1 MMRANRIFA
10 AVATAAL
17 AAACSAGARAQVSSA
32 GAKATQPEAKVRAT
46 KAAPASVSDRFEK
59 DGVRLDYTVEAAPSE
74 GGRGLVAG
82 ADAVVRLRITDA
94 NAGQPI
100 TGLHP
105 AAWISS
111 RAAGRETND
120 VECRDKVRTF
130 LGGLLSARPDVDLNS
145 YMMLTLNHDK
155 TITFLNPQVSFS
167 RTRMEGIVVLPARG
181 ADWALSPRKE
191 FVYVSMPDAAAVA
204 VVDATRKKL
213 LTTIPM
219 PAGSR
224 PVRVA
229 LQPDG
234 RYVWIGL
241 DGSPLVAVIDTTTNK
256 LARTVTV
263 GGGLHTF
270 AFTTDSRFA
279 YVTNSA
285 SDTVTAV
292 NASTLERAKDIPVG
306 KTPAPAA
313 FSSASQQLYVA
324 SINEGKVS
332 VIDPRRQEV
341 VKEIALARGVVALR
355 FDPSGRYGFAV
366 NQLESRVSVI
376 DAASDRV
383 TGSFEVAKSPD
394 QVVFTQGYAYF
405 RATAAEKF
413 SLVDLSEIAKGKFG
427 AVDVQAGRKT
437 PADVPDEIGPSDM
450 IAATP
455 EGRSVMI
462 ANTPDQMIYY
472 YVEGMMAPMGTFT
485 NYKRRPQAIL
495 IVDRSLAET
504 ESGVYSAPFKLTGA
518 GTYDVPVLLDQPRT
532 LKCFRLEVAESPDGA
547 PARERVSVAAEVT
560 FKGAR
565 FAPEEPVALKFKI
578 TDPATGAAVTGL
590 KDVGVL
596 VFEPPG
602 VWEQRQY
609 AREVGEGFY
618 EVSQTFPRAG
628 LYNVMLRVPSRGV
641 TYADLPYTPVIVAER
656 KAEAS
661 TK

>member
-1 MMRANRIFA
+1 MIRANRIFA
-10 AVATAAL
+10 AFAAAAL
-17 AAACSAGARAQVSSA
+17 AAANCAGALAQVSPA
-32 GAKATQPEAKVRAT
+32 GADATQAAAKARAT
-46 KAAPASVSDRFEK
+46 TAAPASVSDRFER
-59 DGVRLDYTVEAAPSE
+59 DGVRIDYTVSAAPSE
-74 GGRGLVAG
+74 DGRGLVAG

-100 TGLHP
+100 KGLHP
-105 AAWISS
+105 AAWVSS
-111 RAAGRETND
+111 RAAGRETNE

-145 YMMLTLNHDK
+145 YSMLTLNHDK
-155 TITFLNPQVSFS
+155 TITFLNPQISFS
-167 RTRMEGIVVLPARG
+167 RTKIEGVVVLPARG
-181 ADWALSPRKE
+181 ADWALSRGKE
-191 FVYVSMPDAAAVA
+191 FVYVSMPDASAVA
-204 VVDATRKKL
+204 VIDTARKRL
-213 LTTIPM
+213 LATIPM
-219 PAGSR
+219 PAASR

-234 RYVWIGL
+234 RHVWIGL
-241 DGSPLVAVIDTTTNK
+241 DGSPAVAVIDTTTNK

-263 GGGLHTF
+263 GAGLHTF
-270 AFTTDSRFA
+270 AFTADSRFA

-285 SDTVTAV
+285 ADTVTAV
-292 NASTLERAKDIPVG
+292 NASTLEPAKDIRVG
-306 KTPAPAA
+306 KTPAPIA
-313 FSSASQQLYVA
+313 FSPASQQVYVA
-324 SINEGKVS
+324 SINDGKVS
-332 VIDPRRQEV
+332 VIDPRSQQV
-341 VKEIALARGVVALR
+341 VKEISLARGVVALR

-383 TGSFEVAKSPD
+383 AGSFEVAKSPD
-394 QVVFTQGYAYF
+394 QVVFTRNYAYF
-405 RATAAEKF
+405 RATALEKF
-413 SLVDLSEIAKGKFG
+413 SLVDLNEIAKGKFG

-437 PADVPDEIGPSDM
+437 PADMPEEIGPSDM

-462 ANTPDQMIYY
+462 ANTPDQMVYY

-485 NYKRRPQAIL
+485 NYKRRPHAIL

-504 ESGVYSAPFKLTGA
+504 EPGVYSAPFKLTGA
-518 GTYDVPVLLDQPRT
+518 GTYDVPVLLDQPRMV
-532 LKCFRLEVAESPDGA
+532 KCFRLEVAESPDG
-547 PARERVSVAAEVT
+547 PKSRDRVGLAAEAA

-565 FAPEEPVALKFKI
+565 FAPSEAVTLKFKI
-578 TDPATGAAVTGL
+578 TDATTGAAVVGL

-602 VWEQRQY
+602 IWQQRQY

-618 EVSQTFPRAG
+618 EVTQTFPRAG

-641 TYADLPYTPVIVAER
+641 TYADLPFTSVIVAER

-661 TK
+661 AK

>member
-1 MMRANRIFA
+1 MIRANRIFA
-10 AVATAAL
+10 AVVAVAL
-17 AAACSAGARAQVSSA
+17 AAACPAGARAQVSPAS
-32 GAKATQPEAKVRAT
+32 AKATRPGAEARET

-59 DGVRLDYTVEAAPSE
+59 DGVRIDYTVEAATPE

-100 TGLHP
+100 KGLHP
-105 AAWISS
+105 AAWVSS
-111 RAAGRETND
+111 RAAARETD
-120 VECRDKVRTF
+120 EVECRDKVRTF

-145 YMMLTLNHDK
+145 YSMLTLNHDK
-155 TITFLNPQVSFS
+155 TITFLNPQISFS
-167 RTRMEGIVVLPARG
+167 RTKIEAIVVLPARG
-181 ADWALSPRKE
+181 ADWALSHKKE
-191 FVYVSMPDAAAVA
+191 FVYVSMPDASAVA
-204 VVDATRKKL
+204 VVDAARKKL

-234 RYVWIGL
+234 RHVWIGL
-241 DGSPLVAVIDTTTNK
+241 DGSPAVAVIDAATNK

-263 GGGLHTF
+263 GAGLHTF
-270 AFTTDSRFA
+270 AFTADGRFA

-292 NASTLERAKDIPVG
+292 NAATLERVADIRVG

-313 FSSASQQLYVA
+313 YSSASQQLYVA
-324 SINEGKVS
+324 SINDGTVS
-332 VIDPRRQEV
+332 VIDPRSQQV
-341 VKEIALARGVVALR
+341 VKQIALSRGVVALR

-366 NQLESRVSVI
+366 NQVESRVSVI

-383 TGSFEVAKSPD
+383 AGSFEVAKGPD
-394 QVVFTQGYAYF
+394 QVVFTRGYAYF
-405 RATAAEKF
+405 RATAVEKF
-413 SLVDLSEIAKGKFG
+413 SLVDLNEIAKGKFG

-437 PADVPDEIGPSDM
+437 PADAPEELGPSDM

-485 NYKRRPQAIL
+485 NYKRRPLAIL
-495 IVDRSLAET
+495 IVDRSLNEAEP
-504 ESGVYSAPFKLTGA
+504 GVYSATFRLTGA
-518 GTYDVPVLLDQPRT
+518 GSYDVPVLLDQPRM
-532 LKCFRLEVAESPDGA
+532 LKCFRLEVAESADG
-547 PARERVSVAAEVT
+547 PTARERAGLAAEAT

-565 FAPEEPVALKFKI
+565 FAPAEAVTLKFKI
-578 TDPATGAAVTGL
+578 TDPATGAGLVGL

-602 VWEQRQY
+602 IWQQRQY
-609 AREVGEGFY
+609 ARELGDGFY
-618 EVSQTFPRAG
+618 EVSQIFPRAG

-641 TYADLPYTPVIVAER
+641 TYADLPYTSVVVAEH
-656 KAEAS
+656 KAESS